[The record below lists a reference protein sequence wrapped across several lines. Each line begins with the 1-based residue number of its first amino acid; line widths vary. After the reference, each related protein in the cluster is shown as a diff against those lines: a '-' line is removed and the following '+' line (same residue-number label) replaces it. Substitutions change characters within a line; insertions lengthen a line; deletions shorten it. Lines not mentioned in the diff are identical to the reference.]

1 MRRPVMRSLRC
12 SFLVSAAAAGIVA
25 LVAGPVPAWQCPVQ
39 WKAAEEA
46 IKKTEGMKVSP
57 EGKAMLE
64 DAKRLVAESK
74 KHHAEG
80 ATKIEHARSMW
91 KAKAA
96 LAIADSVATISDP

>member
-1 MRRPVMRSLRC
+1 MRHFWVVLG
-12 SFLVSAAAAGIVA
+12 AAAVVVLLA
-25 LVAGPVPAWQCPVQ
+25 AGPAPAWQCPVQ

-46 IKKTEGMKVSP
+46 IKKAEAMKVAP

-74 KHHAEG
+74 KHHADG
-80 ATKIEHARSMW
+80 NTKVEHARSMW

-96 LAIADSVATISDP
+96 LAIADSVITISQP